1 MPPGQHDHDGPQSL
15 VSNRS
20 VPRPRS
26 APESGRV
33 IVMPSPGEAR
43 SKRMAGPVT
52 ISGAAREALARRDRA
67 LAALDAGDL
76 PAALATLGKG
86 LAVLEVAGLCG
97 GPDEAALLVA
107 LAEIQEGA
115 GQVCEARVT
124 VVAAIAILEGA
135 VPDRDED
142 LLTLWCQAQE
152 RLAGLE
158 RLAGQF
164 GTAAARLRAV
174 LDRTRAAFGEGSL
187 AVVSA
192 ANALGAVHGHV
203 SEFNSAEAAYR
214 QALAAAEAMPERDLV
229 VEAGLWRDLSGLAHA
244 RGNAAAG
251 IPLAERGTRL
261 RARAL
266 GARHPDVARD
276 LIALG
281 TLCRVAGRYGDADHA
296 FWQALGVFE
305 QYYGPDHHEVARAC
319 AHLAALDADL
329 GRFRDAEELS
339 RRALAILQDVL
350 GPGDPEIGLAL
361 LNLGA
366 AVAGQGRAGEAA
378 LLAARA
384 SAILGARLP
393 ADHPHVTA
401 ATQALQTCRRAA

>member
-1 MPPGQHDHDGPQSL
+1 MPGQHDQDAPRSL
-15 VSNRS
+15 VTNHS
-20 VPRPRS
+20 VPWPRS
-26 APESGRV
+26 APDSGGVMGARSGRDG
-33 IVMPSPGEAR
+33 SGSRA
-43 SKRMAGPVT
+43 VT
-52 ISGAAREALARRDRA
+52 ICGAAREALARRDRA

-86 LAVLEVAGLCG
+86 LAVLEVAGLCD

-115 GQVCEARVT
+115 GQVCGARVT

-135 VPDRDED
+135 VPVWDDD

-174 LDRTRAAFGEGSL
+174 LDRARAMFGEGSWT
-187 AVVSA
+187 VVSA
-192 ANALGAVHGHV
+192 AHALGAVHRDTR
-203 SEFNSAEAAYR
+203 EFDAAEDAYR
-214 QALAAAEAMPERDLV
+214 QALAAAQAMPARDLV
-229 VEAGLWRDLSGLAHA
+229 VEAGLLHDLGGLAHA

-261 RARAL
+261 RARTL

-276 LIALG
+276 LNALG
-281 TLCRVAGRYGDADHA
+281 TLYYLAGRYGDADHA
-296 FWQALGVFE
+296 YWQALGVFE
-305 QYYGPDHHEVARAC
+305 DYYGPDHFEVARAC
-319 AHLAALDADL
+319 TNLAALGTHL
-329 GRFRDAEELS
+329 GRFLDAEELS

-350 GPGDPEIGLAL
+350 GPGDPEVGRAL

-384 SAILGARLP
+384 AALLGARLP

-401 ATQALQTCRRAA
+401 AAQALQAFRWAA